1 MYIMGEDDPSFSART
16 GRFGFCADHDGSTA
30 TATASERDIEID
42 MELGPVLKRE
52 RAWDDLRI
60 VSTIL
65 SVPIEALNESVI
77 HDAKVIVDR
86 EGLDRL
92 STDALTVR
100 PVARS

>member
-1 MYIMGEDDPSFSART
+1 MRGGDSRFVLRT
-16 GRFGFCADHDGSTA
+16 GPLAFCAVRDGFTA

-92 STDALTVR
+92 TTHALPVQPSAR
-100 PVARS
+100 PK